1 MTNQSPMPSLEFDPR
16 RLDERLRQ
24 EIPTLRGEMHLE
36 RITGGQSNP
45 TFFVSYG
52 DRRMVLRKKPPGQ
65 LLPSA
70 HAVDREYRIL
80 AALAKTD
87 VPVPPVI
94 AFVED
99 SAVVGTPFY
108 VMERVE
114 GRVFSDPS
122 LPGVSSGDRAR
133 MFISMADTLVGL
145 HSVDWKAIG
154 LSDFGHPE
162 AYYPRQLERW
172 SRQWK
177 LSRTRDLPDI
187 ERLIDWL
194 SARVPANAMTSIS
207 HGDFRIGNLMFH
219 PTQPRVVAVLDWE
232 LSTLGHPLADL
243 AFSALAWHLDA
254 NQYMGM
260 KDRDLS
266 MLGVPSESTY
276 LARYY
281 QQLPAAGQLE
291 PFHYAFALFRL
302 AVIFEGIAAR
312 SLNGSAV
319 SADARTSAKLS
330 QEFAHIGCGFTQ
342 EQ

>member
-1 MTNQSPMPSLEFDPR
+1 MKKQPPQQIEFDPQ
-16 RLDERLRQ
+16 RLDDRLRQ
-24 EIPTLRGEMHLE
+24 VVPALRGEMQLQ
-36 RITGGQSNP
+36 RVTGGQSNP
-45 TFFVSYG
+45 TFFVNY
-52 DRRMVLRKKPPGQ
+52 DNRRMVLRKKPPGV

-80 AALAKTD
+80 DSLAKTA

-94 AFVED
+94 VFVD
-99 SAVVGTPFY
+99 DVAVIGTPFY

-114 GRVFSDPS
+114 GRVFADPS
-122 LPGVSSGDRAR
+122 LPGVSPDDRAR
-133 MFISMADTLVGL
+133 MFMSMADTLATL

-154 LSDFGHPE
+154 LSDYGRPE
-162 AYYPRQLERW
+162 AYYPRQLQRW
-172 SRQWK
+172 SQQWK
-177 LSRTRDLPDI
+177 LSRTREFPDI

-194 SARVPANAMTSIS
+194 SSRVPENSLTSIS

-243 AFSALAWHLDA
+243 AFSALAWHLETT
-254 NQYMGM
+254 QYMGM

-266 MLGVPSESTY
+266 LLGVPPESAY

-281 QQLPAAGQLE
+281 QQRPFAGRLE

-312 SLNGSAV
+312 ALNGTAV
-319 SADARTSAKLS
+319 SSEASTSARLSDEFMKL
-330 QEFAHIGCGFTQ
+330 AVAFTRNR
-342 EQ
+342 

>member
-1 MTNQSPMPSLEFDPR
+1 MTNQSQIPSLEFDPR
-16 RLDERLRQ
+16 RLDERLRR
-24 EIPTLRGEMHLE
+24 EIPLLRGEMHLE

-52 DRRMVLRKKPPGQ
+52 ERRMVLRKKPPGQ

-99 SAVVGTPFY
+99 ATVVGTPFY

-114 GRVFSDPS
+114 GRVFADPS
-122 LPGVSSGDRAR
+122 LPGVPPEDRAR
-133 MFISMADTLVGL
+133 MFMSMADTLAGL
-145 HSVDWKAIG
+145 HSVDWKAVG
-154 LSDFGHPE
+154 LSGFGHGD

-177 LSRTRDLPDI
+177 LSRTRDLPDV
-187 ERLIDWL
+187 EGLIDWL
-194 SARVPANAMTSIS
+194 RARVPANAETSIS

-219 PTQPRVVAVLDWE
+219 STQPRVVAVLDWE

-243 AFSALAWHLDA
+243 AFSALAWHLDT

-260 KDRDLS
+260 KDRDLAT
-266 MLGVPSESTY
+266 LGVPNESAY

-281 QQLPAAGQLE
+281 QQRPEAGRLE

-312 SLNGSAV
+312 SLNGSAI
-319 SADARTSAKLS
+319 SAAASRSAELSEAFARTGLGYT
-330 QEFAHIGCGFTQ
+330 HRR
-342 EQ
+342 